1 MVPLVNFSRT
11 FNAWKY
17 VTADKLIVKL
27 PLQYPM
33 RPHDYVFNQMEVCH
47 QGNQIILTFDKV
59 SNISKDSQYTFS
71 RYEAPGNEGTRAQY
85 SDKSDPI
92 WR

>member
-17 VTADKLIVKL
+17 VTPDRLIVKL

-33 RPHDYVFNQMEVCH
+33 KPQDYAFNQMEVCH
-47 QGNQIILTFDKV
+47 QGNQIILTFDNV
-59 SNISKDSQYTFS
+59 SKISKDSDNSFS
-71 RYEAPGNEGTRAQY
+71 RYEAPRNVRPRAEY